1 MLFLVPV
8 QLLIFKNP
16 GTEMNSDFQ
25 SLAVKWMCITHMRDL
40 GEDLD
45 TCLHV

>member
-8 QLLIFKNP
+8 QLLILKNP
-16 GTEMNSDFQ
+16 GTEMNGDFHF
-25 SLAVKWMCITHMRDL
+25 LGVKWMCVTHLRDL
-40 GEDLD
+40 GEDFA